1 MTQSGQVKK
10 SVEPLEASEVKEAP
24 EVKETPKPKS
34 KMDVLIEK
42 LKVEKPEAYEQYVAA
57 AKAKRPVWI
66 YPDLT
71 IRIG

>member
-24 EVKETPKPKS
+24 KKSEPKS
-34 KMDVLIEK
+34 KMDLLIEQ
-42 LKVEKPEAYEQYVAA
+42 LKAEKPEVYEQYVAA

-71 IRIG
+71 VRIG

>member
-10 SVEPLEASEVKEAP
+10 PLVEEPLEASEAP
-24 EVKETPKPKS
+24 KKAQPKS
-34 KMDVLIEK
+34 KMDQLIED
-42 LKVEKPEAYEQYVAA
+42 LKVKKPEVYEQYLAA

-71 IRIG
+71 VRIG

>member
-10 SVEPLEASEVKEAP
+10 SVEHLEASEVKELPKKP
-24 EVKETPKPKS
+24 EPKS
-34 KMDVLIEK
+34 KMDLLIED
-42 LKVEKPEAYEQYVAA
+42 LKAQKPEVYEQYVAA

-71 IRIG
+71 VRIG

>member
-10 SVEPLEASEVKEAP
+10 SVEPLEASEVKELPKKP
-24 EVKETPKPKS
+24 EPKS
-34 KMDVLIEK
+34 KMDLLIED
-42 LKVEKPEAYEQYVAA
+42 LKAKKPEVYEQYVAA

-71 IRIG
+71 VRIG